1 MKTIGVLKVRMM
13 LFSSP
18 KFNFEKIGSS
28 DKGRGWLEYR
38 EEYLT
43 LEMPSQPKNSKNLY
57 SMCTIDFAHAGD
69 HSILKAVQ
77 YNGKSI
83 S

>member
-1 MKTIGVLKVRMM
+1 MINDNNGRISVWNEYEFDVKTIGVLKVRMM

-28 DKGRGWLEYR
+28 DKGREWLEYR

-43 LEMPSQPKNSKNLY
+43 LEMPS
-57 SMCTIDFAHAGD
+57 
-69 HSILKAVQ
+69 
-77 YNGKSI
+77 
-83 S
+83 